1 MKTRLLVVA
10 VCLSICVSTSNSQLI
25 GGKHDVSGRTSD
37 RQQRQS
43 LAHDDIEL
51 GSGLVEPD
59 DETVDAFS
67 GDDDAGNSGDM
78 TTCEMLF
85 NERQRDGI
93 VGAYVPQCTPDG
105 QFAPVQCHTS
115 IGQCW
120 CVDPTGQ
127 QIPGSIRRSPRKP
140 DCSDSRQPPVWTR
153 PPNIPSQRPISVTRH
168 DDVILVDQKTTTRGS
183 DIAVV
188 TPEQDED
195 ADYGESRVA
204 LATRSLLNHP
214 GILAAII
221 GGGVLIL
228 LCVILLLMFIVYRM
242 RKKDEGSYALDDE
255 PKKKLT
261 SGKDS
266 NNADIVYTKAPA
278 NDREFYA

>member
-1 MKTRLLVVA
+1 V
-10 VCLSICVSTSNSQLI
+10 
-25 GGKHDVSGRTSD
+25 
-37 RQQRQS
+37 
-43 LAHDDIEL
+43 AHDDIEL
-51 GSGLVEPD
+51 GSGLVGPD
-59 DETVDAFS
+59 DEMVDSS
-67 GDDDAGNSGDM
+67 GDDDAGNSGADM
-78 TTCEMLF
+78 TTCEMLY
-85 NERQRDGI
+85 NERQRDGS
-93 VGAYVPQCTPDG
+93 VGAYVPQCTQDG

-120 CVDPTGQ
+120 CVDTSTGR
-127 QIPGSIRRSPRKP
+127 QIPGTIRRSPRKP
-140 DCSDSRQPPVWTR
+140 DCSDLSQPPVWTR
-153 PPNIPSQRPISVTRH
+153 PPNVPVQPISVTRH
-168 DDVILVDQKTTTRGS
+168 DDVILVDPKTATRGS

-188 TPEQDED
+188 TPEQEED
-195 ADYGESRVA
+195 AEYGERESRVA
-204 LATRSLLNHP
+204 MATRGLLNHP

-261 SGKDS
+261 SASGKDS
-266 NNADIVYTKAPA
+266 HNADIVYTKAPA